1 MRISQERSMAS
12 IADMRISRERSM
24 VSMADMRIS
33 RERSMVSMRPG
44 RPEGGQ
50 MQEMPVKR
58 EVERPGSLRPAP
70 AKTPEAPEPP
80 EHPAKALV

>member
-1 MRISQERSMAS
+1 MAQKMAPGGIPNAQNDGLGHLGTQEHLRGLL
-12 IADMRISRERSM
+12 ERL
-24 VSMADMRIS
+24 IC
-33 RERSMVSMRPG
+33 

-50 MQEMPVKR
+50 KQEMPVKR